1 MCSMSVLRPPSSP
14 VILHADLDAFF
25 ASVEQRDDPS
35 LRHRPMM
42 VGGGVVL
49 AASYEARQRGVRT
62 AMGSAQARR
71 LCPEIIEVP
80 PRMEAYSEASAQ
92 VFDIFRDTTP
102 EVEGLS
108 IDEAFMDV
116 TGLYR
121 LAGSGPQ
128 IAADLR
134 ARVLSDVGLP
144 ISVGVACTK
153 FLAKVAC
160 AVSKPDGLLVVAPGS
175 ELDFLHPLPVERLW
189 GVGPATAQKLHS
201 AGFRLVGQVAEA
213 DPGQLVRLLGSGS
226 GRHLHAISNNRD
238 PRRIETA
245 RRRRS
250 IGSQRS
256 FPRDRLQRA
265 ESDAVLLEVTDRVT
279 NRLRAAD
286 RVARTVVLR
295 LRYGDFTTAT
305 RSRTLPQATAS
316 TDPILQTA
324 RQLLQEVW
332 PLAQDRGLTRVG
344 ISVTNLIKADAV
356 QLAFDFDRPPPVLD
370 QALDDIRDRFGSSA
384 ITRTT
389 LVNRSLRTVPL
400 LPGPPG

>member
-1 MCSMSVLRPPSSP
+1 MLRSSSP
-14 VILHADLDAFF
+14 SGHVILHADLDAFY
-25 ASVEQRDDPS
+25 ASVEQRDNPR
-35 LRHRPMM
+35 LRNRPMM

-49 AASYEARQRGVRT
+49 AASYEARRQGVKT
-62 AMGSAQARR
+62 AMGGAQARR

-80 PRMEAYSEASAQ
+80 PRMEAYSEASVK
-92 VFDIFRDTTP
+92 VFEIFRDTTP

-108 IDEAFMDV
+108 IDEAFLDV

-121 LAGSGPQ
+121 LVGTGPE
-128 IAADLR
+128 IAANLR
-134 ARVLSDVGLP
+134 TRVLAEVGLP
-144 ISVGVACTK
+144 ISVGCASTK
-153 FLAKVAC
+153 FLAKVAS
-160 AVSKPDGLLVVAPGS
+160 AVSKPDGLLVVEPGQ

-201 AGFRLVGQVAEA
+201 AGLRLVGQVAEA

-256 FPRDRLQRA
+256 FPRGGLQRA
-265 ESDAVLLEVTDRVT
+265 ESDAVLLEVVDRVT
-279 NRLRAAD
+279 NRLRDAD

-324 RQLLQEVW
+324 RQLLNDVW
-332 PLAQDRGLTRVG
+332 PAAEQRGLTRVG

-356 QLAFDFDRPPPVLD
+356 QLAFNFDRPPPILD
-370 QALDDIRDRFGSSA
+370 AALDDIRDRFGTSA

-389 LVNRSLRTVPL
+389 LVNRSVRTVPL
-400 LPGPPG
+400 LPEPPD